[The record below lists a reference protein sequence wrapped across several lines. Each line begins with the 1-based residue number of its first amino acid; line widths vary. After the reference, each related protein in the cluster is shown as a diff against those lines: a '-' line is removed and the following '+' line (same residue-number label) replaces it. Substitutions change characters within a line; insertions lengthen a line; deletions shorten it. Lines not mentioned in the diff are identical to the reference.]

1 MFVDQLEAFGD
12 YVFNAPN
19 VSLVLVFAILIA
31 ISEAVAQSSLKYYS
45 QNREQKFDMLLL
57 LGLCGYIMVSLL
69 LFTSY
74 KYEDMGHMNLIWSCM
89 SIIIAFTAGN
99 IIFAENLNGYSVAAI
114 GLALSS
120 IYCGYLS
127 DVYKKKSE

>member
-1 MFVDQLEAFGD
+1 MLHTLETFGD
-12 YVFNAPN
+12 YIQHKPN
-19 VSLVLVFAILIA
+19 VSLILVFAVLIA
-31 ISEAVAQSSLKYYS
+31 LFEAIAQSSLKFYS
-45 QNREQKFDMLLL
+45 KNREKQFDMLLF
-57 LGLCGYIMVSLL
+57 LGIGGYIMVSLF

-89 SIIIAFTAGN
+89 SIIIAFTMGN
-99 IIFAENLNGYSVAAI
+99 ILFAEHLNGYSVAAI

-127 DVYKKKSE
+127 DVYKKNIE